1 MKSSSAD
8 IDQLLAGLDVEQL
21 SEQYDQAAGQL
32 LEVACQDGYFG
43 GWEAVEWPAG
53 QALDE
58 AGLARRLEL
67 VEHIFAGAPQ
77 RRDTRLYEAYQRYRQ
92 LEPAYHEAN
101 RTYLQVRRQ
110 FVAREQGSERDFR
123 DLYQIVF
130 LEALSREDPFP
141 LDAGEEALVQ
151 LRVARAP
158 LSLAQPVAEKLDKA
172 PVEDDPRW
180 EGQYDC
186 TVDGAKQRRALEAI
200 LRRVADQIVDFMA
213 AGEHLAIRYN
223 TFSNFIWFGVSIWKS
238 VSEVE
243 LVLARLEG
251 KVRRQWHQAL
261 GKYVRLA
268 QALLLK
274 FLQAHSE
281 DPAQI
286 RPKEYWYGQ
295 EYSYLT
301 RDMIDLVLG
310 LIDRTNALGRRARG
324 APVGPV
330 EVPALLRDQVEGRF
344 LEYQHVGRSRTLPAW
359 RQKAR
364 VARWFVQITRQTFK
378 RRQQL
383 ERAGLEEDE
392 RLRAACANN
401 GEWGR
406 RTLELFEVEL
416 TIRIDPRF
424 ASLAAELDLAKGNRP
439 VLFFP
444 THQSLMDHPVM
455 ACVLQS
461 PELAAAMG
469 WDGPVPYT
477 QLARARLTEAASL
490 KVGGTKFSLLGLT
503 PERADELLEEVDGVV
518 VLQRSGESNPTRRF
532 AQVLEQ
538 RPGVVYGGGTTAAF
552 ELQCLPIQH
561 ALFAH
566 LSPEII
572 IVPMAFRGIHS
583 LWPKCPKGN
592 LQINPGRAEVVVSPP
607 MLGETTLLPRKRAL
621 RTQLEPA
628 TLFQAVH
635 IATLYN
641 PEPGRVDRGG

>member
-8 IDQLLAGLDVEQL
+8 IEQILAELDLEEL
-21 SEQYDQAAGQL
+21 SEQYDQAAAQL
-32 LEVACQDGYFG
+32 LEVARQDGYFV
-43 GWEAVEWPAG
+43 GWEGVQWPAG
-53 QALDE
+53 SSLDE
-58 AGLARRLEL
+58 TALARRLEL
-67 VEHIFAGAPQ
+67 VRHIHEGAP
-77 RRDTRLYEAYQRYRQ
+77 RHRDERLYEAYQRYQQR
-92 LEPAYHEAN
+92 EPAYHEAN
-101 RTYLQVRRQ
+101 RVFLQVRRQ
-110 FVAREQGSERDFR
+110 FVDQGQGSERDFR
-123 DLYQIVF
+123 DLYQAVY
-130 LEALSREDPFP
+130 LQALSREDPFP

-158 LSLAQPVAEKLDKA
+158 LSLAQPVAEKLDKE
-172 PVEDDPRW
+172 PVPDDPRW
-180 EGQYDC
+180 QEQYTC
-186 TVDGAKQRRALEAI
+186 TLDGAEQSQPLDTI
-200 LRRVADQIVDFMA
+200 LRRVAEQIVDFMA

-223 TFSNFIWFGVSIWKS
+223 TFSNFIWFGISIWQG

-243 LVLARLEG
+243 LVLARLQG
-251 KVRRQWHQAL
+251 RVRPQWHRAL
-261 GKYVRLA
+261 CQYVQLA
-268 QALLLK
+268 QAMLLK

-301 RDMIDLVLG
+301 RDMIDLVTG
-310 LIDRTNALGRRARG
+310 LIDRTNALSRRARG
-324 APVGPV
+324 MVLDPVQ
-330 EVPALLRDQVEGRF
+330 VPALLRDQVEGRF
-344 LEYQHVGRSRTLPAW
+344 LEYPHVGRSRSLSAW
-359 RQKAR
+359 RQKGR

-378 RRQQL
+378 RREQL
-383 ERAGLEEDE
+383 SRAGLDE
-392 RLRAACANN
+392 AARLKAACANN

-406 RTLELFEVEL
+406 RTLELFGVEL

-424 ASLAAELDLAKGNRP
+424 AQLAAELELAQGKRP

-461 PELAAAMG
+461 PELAQAMG
-469 WDGPVPYT
+469 WDGPAPYT
-477 QLARARLTEAASL
+477 QLARAGLTDAASV
-490 KVGGTKFSLLGLT
+490 KVGGRTFSLLGLS

-518 VLQRSGESNPTRRF
+518 VLQRSKESNPTRRF

-566 LSPEII
+566 LAPEII

-592 LQINPGRAEVVVSPP
+592 LQINPGHAEVVVSPP

-641 PEPGRVDRGG
+641 PEPGQVDRGR